1 MERIYFL
8 SVPCSNL
15 KTLTI
20 MENEMLIPV
29 ILAGVF
35 TAMAM
40 AGVATQKGF
49 YVRLG
54 YFLFG
59 GMVMTFNLLGLASG
73 EGGMV
78 EVMSVGMFACQ
89 TIIMYPW
96 IPEEIDFSHQAI
108 RTLALRLTITVFI
121 INATATWLILTMP
134 DFPQLL
140 AGFHG
145 ILSIIMVMRSAM
157 VLKGG
162 VAKT

>member
-1 MERIYFL
+1 
-8 SVPCSNL
+8 
-15 KTLTI
+15 
-20 MENEMLIPV
+20 
-29 ILAGVF
+29 
-35 TAMAM
+35 
-40 AGVATQKGF
+40 
-49 YVRLG
+49 
-54 YFLFG
+54 
-59 GMVMTFNLLGLASG
+59 
-73 EGGMV
+73 
-78 EVMSVGMFACQ
+78 
-89 TIIMYPW
+89 MYPW

-145 ILSIIMVMRSAM
+145 ILSIIMLMRIAM

>member
-1 MERIYFL
+1 
-8 SVPCSNL
+8 
-15 KTLTI
+15 

-35 TAMAM
+35 TAMAVL
-40 AGVATQKGF
+40 GVATKKGF

-59 GMVMTFNLLGLASG
+59 GMVMTFNLLGLAAG
-73 EGGMV
+73 EGGLV
-78 EVMSVGMFACQ
+78 EIMSVGIFACQ

-96 IPEEIDFSHQAI
+96 VPEEIDFSHEAI
-108 RTLALRLTITVFI
+108 RTLALRLTATVFI

-140 AGFHG
+140 AVFHG
-145 ILSIIMVMRSAM
+145 ILAIIMLMRIAM
-157 VLKGG
+157 ILKGG
-162 VAKT
+162 VTKT

>member
-1 MERIYFL
+1 
-8 SVPCSNL
+8 
-15 KTLTI
+15 

-78 EVMSVGMFACQ
+78 EVMSVGMSNDN
-89 TIIMYPW
+89 YVPV
-96 IPEEIDFSHQAI
+96 DS
-108 RTLALRLTITVFI
+108 
-121 INATATWLILTMP
+121 
-134 DFPQLL
+134 
-140 AGFHG
+140 
-145 ILSIIMVMRSAM
+145 
-157 VLKGG
+157 
-162 VAKT
+162 

>member
-1 MERIYFL
+1 
-8 SVPCSNL
+8 
-15 KTLTI
+15 

-35 TAMAM
+35 TAMAVL
-40 AGVATQKGF
+40 GVAIKKGF
-49 YVRLG
+49 YARLG

-59 GMVMTFNLLGLASG
+59 GMVMTFNLLGLAAG

-78 EVMSVGMFACQ
+78 EIMSIGMFACQ

-96 IPEEIDFSHQAI
+96 VPEEVDFSHEAI
-108 RTLALRLTITVFI
+108 RTLALRLTTTVFI

-145 ILSIIMVMRSAM
+145 ILAIIMLMRIAM
-157 VLKGG
+157 ILKGG
-162 VAKT
+162 VTKT